1 MIAITSR
8 ITIGI
13 IVKMQFRTETM
24 FIGLWNFEGLQ
35 NPAQKWESPK
45 NLV

>member
-1 MIAITSR
+1 MN
-8 ITIGI
+8 GI
-13 IVKMQFRTETM
+13 IVRIQFATEE
-24 FIGLWNFEGLQ
+24 ILRGLCSFYGLQ